1 MASSAQSVAP
11 MRAPPRRRKEPPQA
25 PVFLQKARARRA
37 RARRAPR
44 GRFVTRFFPPGA
56 QTFEMVTDCPPAIA
70 GWSPDGLTFVVKSVE
85 AFTDHL
91 PRYFAHKNV
100 RSFVRQLNFYGFR
113 KLRAEAGKAA
123 GLAADRPACW
133 WVFR

>member
-1 MASSAQSVAP
+1 MASSTQSVAP

-25 PVFLQKARARRA
+25 PVFLQKARIARA
-37 RARRAPR
+37 RARRAAPPR
-44 GRFVTRFFPPGA
+44 LNAVCSAVA

-91 PRYFAHKNV
+91 PRYFAHKNF